1 LALNP
6 NIRLVDNTPTEE
18 KASSPVQV
26 HIPDDTPK
34 DVEEMDDSGN
44 VIRIKHPD
52 GSITVSLGGRPLK
65 SAQRAKSEGWYKN
78 LCDDID
84 PAELTRIGEELLTG
98 IADDEQSR
106 TEWTETVAEGVKLLG
121 IKLEPPGNGASSD
134 GAPVEGMSKVRHPL
148 LLEAVLRFQANARG
162 EFLPVDG
169 PIKMRDDSNNATSDE
184 DQLANYFQKDL
195 NHFLTVVA
203 EEYYPDTD
211 RMFLKLGFQGLTF
224 KKVYYCP
231 LRSRPVSETVEAKD
245 LIVNEEAKTLQSAAR
260 ITHRIMMKKSTFRR
274 MQLLGV
280 YRDIDLGVPQQPKA
294 NAIDA
299 AEKETQGVRKSGMRQ
314 EERDREIFECYC
326 ELNIRGFE
334 HKWRNKDSGLDVPY
348 RVTIDV
354 SSRTILS
361 ICRDYKRD
369 DKKLPE
375 RRKTFV
381 PYLFVPGLGFY
392 GMGLLHILGNSTN
405 ALTASWREMLDN
417 GMFANFPGFLYSKPA
432 GRQTTLNFRVPPGG
446 GAPFDTNGADI
457 RTAIMA
463 LPYNT
468 QHMAPLM
475 QLTDS
480 IAQSGMR
487 LGGAAEQPVEEGRG
501 VQPVGTTL
509 ALIEQA
515 QKVLNSV
522 HKRVHSAQQLEFQL
536 LVDVFRDYP
545 DSFWECNDEPSY
557 QWDQETFERALSNC
571 NFVPVADPNTASQ
584 GQRIMKVMG
593 LKLAQ
598 KEAPEQY
605 DARAVEE
612 TVVQTLGFSNW
623 ERFLKP
629 ISQVGQPPPEML
641 REKAELDIKKQD
653 ADTRRMKAQGD
664 LANAQQKQGLEGA
677 ALQLD
682 AKNAE
687 TEQGLGAIKAK
698 SELGMH
704 AAELKSKADDRL
716 MELRKQ
722 VIDIAQNVAVH
733 PESAELVNPVV
744 QEAFHDLKQRE
755 SAQGLSFGD
764 LGGMTK

>member
-1 LALNP
+1 MPLNP
-6 NIRLVDNTPTEE
+6 NIRLVDNTPAEE
-18 KASSPVQV
+18 KAQSPVQV

-52 GSITVSLGGRPLK
+52 GSITVALGGRPLK

-84 PAELTRIGEELLTG
+84 PMELTRISEELLVG
-98 IADDEQSR
+98 IRDDETSR
-106 TEWTETVAEGVKLLG
+106 IEWTETVAEGIKLLG
-121 IKLEPPGNGASSD
+121 IKLEPSTGGGISAD
-134 GAPVEGMSKVRHPL
+134 AAPVEGMSKVRHPL
-148 LLEAVLRFQANARG
+148 LLEAILRFQANARG

-224 KKVYYCP
+224 KKVYFCP
-231 LRSRPVSETVEAKD
+231 LKSRPVSETVEAKD

-260 ITHRIMMKKSTFRR
+260 ITHRIMMKQSTFRR

-280 YRDIDLGVPQQPKA
+280 YRDVDLGIPLQPTL
-294 NAIDA
+294 NSIDK
-299 AEKETQGVRKSGMRQ
+299 AEKETQGVKQSGLRQ
-314 EERDREIFECYC
+314 QDRDREIFECYC
-326 ELNIRGFE
+326 ELNVKGLE
-334 HKWRNKDSGLDVPY
+334 HKWRGKDSGLDVPY

-361 ICRDYKRD
+361 ICRDYKKTD
-369 DKKLPE
+369 KLPE

-381 PYLFVPGLGFY
+381 PFLFVPGFGFY

-405 ALTASWREMLDN
+405 ALTAAWREMLDN
-417 GMFANFPGFLYSKPA
+417 GMFANFPGWIYAKPA
-432 GRQTTLNFRVPPGG
+432 GRQATLNFRVPPGG
-446 GAPFDTNGADI
+446 GVPFDTNGGDI

-475 QLTDS
+475 QLTDN
-480 IAQSGMR
+480 IAQAGMR

-515 QKVLNSV
+515 QKILNSV
-522 HKRVHSAQQLEFQL
+522 HKRVHGAQQLEFQL
-536 LVDVFRDYP
+536 IIDVFRDYP

-593 LKLAQ
+593 LKMAQ
-598 KEAPEQY
+598 KEAPDQY

-612 TVVQTLGFSNW
+612 TVVQTLGFNNW
-623 ERFLKP
+623 ERYLKP
-629 ISQVGQPPPEML
+629 IAQVGQPPPEML
-641 REKAELDIKKQD
+641 KEKAELDIKKQD
-653 ADTRRMKAQGD
+653 ADTRKMKAQAD
-664 LANAQQKQGLEGA
+664 VANAQQKSGLEGA

-687 TEQGLGAIKAK
+687 AEQGLGAIKAK
-698 SELGMH
+698 TDLNMH
-704 AAELKSKADDRL
+704 AAELKSKSDDRL

-744 QEAFHDLKQRE
+744 QEAFQDLKQRE
-755 SAQGLSFGD
+755 HAQGLSFGD
-764 LGGMTK
+764 LGGLTK